1 MYNALRRGA
10 VRSTYNALRRGA
22 VRSTYNALRKG
33 SAKHA
38 HRKNRKGSDK
48 MNGNEEKEFFLECE
62 KHWCFWSLILIGGF
76 YGAYTFCE
84 RGGVFCNA
92 QTANVVLLSM
102 ALGRL
107 EWKTV
112 LYLLV
117 PISAYL
123 LGAIVSEILAKW
135 IKKLNVIRWDTLLV
149 GIEIPVVI
157 LLGALPKEAPD
168 QICQVAL
175 NFICSMQFNT
185 FRQNEGI
192 PMATTFVTNH
202 IRQTGSNL
210 VKAIRDK
217 DVKAKL
223 RWRMH
228 ATMILMFLIGGVI
241 STVLCTFFHVRAI
254 WGSIPFLCYTFV
266 RLFIADKTYEKD
278 MLHKVPRGH

>member
-1 MYNALRRGA
+1 M
-10 VRSTYNALRRGA
+10 
-22 VRSTYNALRKG
+22 
-33 SAKHA
+33 
-38 HRKNRKGSDK
+38 
-48 MNGNEEKEFFLECE
+48 
-62 KHWCFWSLILIGGF
+62 
-76 YGAYTFCE
+76 
-84 RGGVFCNA
+84 
-92 QTANVVLLSM
+92 
-102 ALGRL
+102 
-107 EWKTV
+107 TV

-223 RWRMH
+223 
-228 ATMILMFLIGGVI
+228 AGG
-241 STVLCTFFHVRAI
+241 CM
-254 WGSIPFLCYTFV
+254 P
-266 RLFIADKTYEKD
+266 
-278 MLHKVPRGH
+278 P